1 MDITL
6 KKLKNKHLTSSE
18 CHKLEI
24 LLKAKMKAREIAKL
38 LDRDI
43 STIYRE
49 IKRGTVE
56 FKNSDWSIR
65 KEYSAYYSLN
75 IRQVLMSKSGRKLL
89 YRDLHPELLSYI
101 QSKLDDKY
109 SPDAISGELKKV
121 GVYTICTQ
129 TIYNYI

>member
-49 IKRGTVE
+49 IKRGT
-56 FKNSDWSIR
+56 
-65 KEYSAYYSLN
+65 L
-75 IRQVLMSKSGRKLL
+75 
-89 YRDLHPELLSYI
+89 
-101 QSKLDDKY
+101 
-109 SPDAISGELKKV
+109 
-121 GVYTICTQ
+121 
-129 TIYNYI
+129 